1 MLKYGELRTQTD
13 KYSVFILETKET
25 RRLDI
30 VSEGEKFN
38 QLDTNLLYG
47 EYTKRGKFYTYGDK
61 RLGKLFN
68 NTISFAKSIDVKTNL
83 ENKWDNGKFI
93 VSQIKD
99 DAASKSYYKL
109 VTINNVFSEELSTY
123 DGVQVALF
131 KYEKDLDFDLPP
143 LTLNQYSSSKLT
155 KMALESST
163 LPYYSMDVLRSRYD
177 LSWMDHKDY
186 KVIDNIDEA
195 REYLDLLRKE
205 KPALL
210 GYDYETTTLDFVRGN
225 EDAKIVGLVLSHKK
239 DFSRYFPFLHNAFDN
254 LPYEF
259 MNEIVDCIK
268 EIGAK
273 TIAHNSKYE
282 NTVNIHCN
290 IPLRMDYC
298 TQTLSQLLNSERT
311 RGTHALKTLEFKMTG
326 EHYLELDEIFTDKSK
341 IDFKVLPKEIVR
353 YYACPDAD
361 GTLQLFLKMYPQLT
375 EPQIGLFEMESKLCY
390 ISAGKEW
397 YGYRLNKEHFISEFD
412 NVKAVQNYLEDLI
425 HKLTR
430 SEVKLTSSIQMQEL
444 LYKRLGRPIYSYTD
458 KGQPS
463 VGVKAIKRLARE
475 NRENPTNIVKSN
487 IVDNNGNLICT
498 AQELNT
504 AKYPECRLLLK
515 WKVYNK
521 LVSGFY
527 NRLFEGS
534 RGDRYFSWI
543 QQNGT
548 ASGRESSPMH
558 QLPGPV
564 KYDILPDSDDHVFVD
579 TDYSCM
585 ELRAMA
591 WLAHQEDLIE
601 AEKDINYDIHRG
613 CKSIIDGTP
622 QWAVS
627 KEDRGFQKRVNF
639 GIPYLITK
647 YGLAEQLYG
656 ASPTK
661 EQIAQAD
668 AGQKAFMFRFRNIA
682 QFLHDNRNR
691 VLKDGYMSTYFGR
704 VRHFEKIFNPG
715 IANKD
720 KEALIRQANNLPV
733 QGTCADIMKNA
744 QVHVQEWIERKG
756 WDKLVDTPQGK
767 FPLVRIALT
776 IHDEILLCVHKSVPL
791 VEVYIM
797 LQDCMEVEIEGAPP
811 FYAIPAVVANL
822 GDAKADKYGLPP
834 DLRNQMIREYNE
846 EGKWHEAFADPVA
859 DQLKLNDEFREK
871 EIIDYMEGLIKEYN
885 STDPKV
891 ISEHVRH
898 DTLTHD
904 LIARFPQ
911 SKEHKKVHGKLSHI
925 DSIAYATEEYM
936 KFRQGLDLNTDT
948 EEESLSYTE
957 LSEEDIDNLCE
968 LVINTDD
975 EGNELISEEDK
986 QDILKVN
993 MSDNDAQEIN
1003 HLTNY
1008 EMPLVWSLFNM
1019 LLLDISKVDPA
1030 CLDDLL
1036 HLVDLH
1042 HRDNAYIRIMFYK
1055 NGDIIDTQRRVDKID
1070 EEQLTDWIKEHT
1082 VSYNGGE
1089 NIG

>member
-13 KYSVFILETKET
+13 SYNIFILETKDT

-30 VSEGEKFN
+30 VPAGQQFN
-38 QLDTNLLYG
+38 DMNTEIKYG

-61 RLGKLFN
+61 KLGKLLN
-68 NTISFAKSIDVKTNL
+68 DTISFAKSIDRPTTL
-83 ENKWDNGKFI
+83 DNKWENGKFI
-93 VSQIKD
+93 VSQIKENPEEN
-99 DAASKSYYKL
+99 SFYKL
-109 VTINNVFSEELSTY
+109 ETINNVFNEEVAVY
-123 DGVQVALF
+123 NGVEVVLL
-131 KYEKDLDFDLPP
+131 KYEKDMDFDLPP
-143 LTLNQYSSSKLT
+143 MLIKRYTSGKLD
-155 KMALESST
+155 KVAVEGST
-163 LPYYSMDVLRSRYD
+163 LPYYPLDVLKSRHD
-177 LSWMDHKDY
+177 LSWMEHKDY
-186 KVIDNIDEA
+186 KVVDTIEEG
-195 REYLDLLRKE
+195 REYLKLLRE
-205 KPALL
+205 TKPLLL
-210 GYDYETTTLDFVRGN
+210 GFDYETTTLDFVRGN
-225 EDAKIVGLVLSHKK
+225 DDAKIVGLVLSHKVN
-239 DFSRYFPFLHNAFDN
+239 FSRYFPFLHLGFDN

-259 MNEIVDCIK
+259 LNEIVTCIK
-268 EIGAK
+268 DIGAK
-273 TIAHNSKYE
+273 TIAHNAKYE

-290 IPLRMDYC
+290 VPLRMDYC
-298 TQTLSQLLNSERT
+298 TQTLSQLLNSDRS
-311 RGTHALKTLEFKMTG
+311 RGVHALKTLEEKLTG
-326 EHYLELDEIFTDKSK
+326 EKYLELTDIFIDKSK
-341 IDFKVLPKEIVR
+341 IDFRVLPKELVR

-361 GTLQLFLKMYPQLT
+361 GTLKIFLDMYPKLT
-375 EPQIGLFEMESKLCY
+375 EPQVGLFEMESKLCY
-390 ISAGKEW
+390 ITACKEW
-397 YGYRLNKEHFISEFD
+397 YGYRINKEHFISEFD
-412 NVKAVQNYLEDLI
+412 NVKAVQNYLEDII

-430 SEVKLTSSIQMQEL
+430 SEIKITSSQQMQEL
-444 LYKRLGRPIYSYTD
+444 LYKRLGRPVHSWTE

-463 VGVKAIKRLARE
+463 VGVKAIKRLAKE
-475 NRENPTNIVKSN
+475 ERENPVDVVKSN
-487 IVDNNGNLICT
+487 IVDNNGNLIIT
-498 AQELNT
+498 AKELNT

-558 QLPGPV
+558 QLPGPI
-564 KYDILPDSDDHVFVD
+564 KYDILPDSEDHVFVD

-639 GIPYLITK
+639 GIPYLISK
-647 YGLAEQLYG
+647 YGLAEQLFG

-682 QFLHDNRNR
+682 QFLHDNRTR
-691 VLKDGYMSTYFGR
+691 VLKNGYMSTYFGR

-715 IANKD
+715 ISNKD

-744 QVHVQEWIERKG
+744 QVHIQEWIENKG

-797 LQDCMEVEIEGAPP
+797 LQECMEVEIDGAPP

-834 DLRNQMIREYNE
+834 DLRNKMIKEYKE
-846 EGKWHEAFADPVA
+846 EGKWREPFDDPVK
-859 DQLKLNDEFREK
+859 DQLRLNDEFRER
-871 EIIDYMEGLIKEYN
+871 EVIDYMESLIKENN

-891 ISEHVRH
+891 ISQFVRH

-911 SKEHKKVHGKLSHI
+911 SKEHKKIHGTLSHI
-925 DSIAYATEEYM
+925 DSIEYATAEYM
-936 KFRQGLDLNTDT
+936 KFRDGVDISSYD

-957 LSEEDIDNLCE
+957 LTDEDIDSLSE

-975 EGNELISEEDK
+975 EGNDIFSEEDS
-986 QDILKVN
+986 QELLRVDMSEVEASAVN
-993 MSDNDAQEIN
+993 Q
-1003 HLTNY
+1003 LTNY
-1008 EMPLVWSLFNM
+1008 EVPLVWELFNM
-1019 LLLDISKVDPA
+1019 LLIDISRVDPQH
-1030 CLDDLL
+1030 LNELL
-1036 HLVDLH
+1036 TITDEH

-1055 NGDIIDTQRRVDKID
+1055 NGDVIDTERRVDNID
-1070 EEQLTDWIKEHT
+1070 KNQLTDWVKDHT
-1082 VSYNGGE
+1082 IVL
-1089 NIG
+1089 